1 LTKKHSKPKLV
12 AHTQN
17 VLTAAMNKAAQEAFE
32 KHTVDNS
39 PQLDNLLFREI
50 LEKTAALNLG
60 NLSHDLVS
68 LANEL
73 PPLIEGAQGTPV
85 IFDREG
91 YLMAVAFEAGRR
103 YNLLQVFA
111 LLSDEVETLPDEASD
126 TVEQPIL
133 EM

>member
-1 LTKKHSKPKLV
+1 
-12 AHTQN
+12 
-17 VLTAAMNKAAQEAFE
+17 MNKAAQEAFE